1 MTDLKTH
8 PASFRDPAGFVFEH
22 EKKFY
27 RQVNQC
33 YADQYE
39 TFKQSGLYDQLVNEK
54 KLLAHVELEKK
65 LILSDGGYKT
75 LLPEQ
80 LGFISYPYEWCFE
93 QWKDAALLTLE
104 LVRKSMERGMILKD
118 ASPFNIQFI
127 ENKPVFIDTL
137 SFEKYDETKPWI
149 AYRQFTECFLAPLL
163 LAKYHSPELLNIFSL
178 YPQGIPLQ
186 LVAKLLPGKSIFN
199 ANVFLH
205 INLPGRVAKNY
216 AKSSKENI
224 RFTKKKLSS
233 IISNLESFVK
243 SVHLTPALTTWNN
256 YYEET
261 VLSNVYVEEKIKI
274 VGQWLKE
281 TPGNSVLDI
290 GTNTGLFAEAA
301 AAAGKFT
308 IAIDGD
314 VTCIDRLYIACRQ
327 KGIRNLIPLCV
338 DITNPSP
345 AIGWDNAERTSF
357 LSRANA
363 DITMALAVIHHLAIG
378 KNIGFE
384 QIAATFSKLSRYLI
398 IEFIPKSDPKVMLLL
413 QEREDVF
420 IHYNEAYFVEVFS
433 QRFDVLSRLVIH
445 GTERIIFLMKGILQQ

>member
-1 MTDLKTH
+1 MTDLKPH
-8 PASFRDPAGFVFEH
+8 PASFRDPAGFVFEY

-33 YADQYE
+33 YADHYE
-39 TFKQSGLYDQLVNEK
+39 SFKKSGLYDQLVKEK
-54 KLLAHVELEKK
+54 KLLPHIELEKN
-65 LILSDGGYKT
+65 LTPSDECYKT
-75 LLPEQ
+75 LLPDQ

-118 ASPFNIQFI
+118 ASPFNIQFAG
-127 ENKPVFIDTL
+127 NKPVFIDTL

-149 AYRQFTECFLAPLL
+149 AYRQFTECFIAPLL

-186 LVAKLLPGKSIFN
+186 LVAKLLPAKSVFN
-199 ANVFLH
+199 VNVFLH
-205 INLPGRVAKNY
+205 INLPGKVAANSR
-216 AKSSKENI
+216 KSSKENI
-224 RFTKKKLSS
+224 RFTKRKLYN
-233 IISNLESFVK
+233 IIANLESFVQ
-243 SVHLTPALTTWNN
+243 SVHVTSAVTIWNN

-261 VLSNVYVEEKIKI
+261 VLSNVYVEEKMKI

-314 VTCIDRLYIACRQ
+314 VSCIDRLYISCR
-327 KGIRNLIPLCV
+327 KKEIKNLIPLCV

-345 AIGWDNAERTSF
+345 ALGWDNAERTSF

-363 DITMALAVIHHLAIG
+363 DITLALAVIHHLAIG

-384 QIAATFSKLSRYLI
+384 QMAETFSKLSRYLI
-398 IEFIPKSDPKVMLLL
+398 IEFIPKTDPKVILLL
-413 QEREDVF
+413 QEREDIFGQYSVTAFLKVF
-420 IHYNEAYFVEVFS
+420 
-433 QRFDVLSRLVIH
+433 QKQFDVLNKIVVP
-445 GTERIIFLMKGILQQ
+445 GTGRIIFLMKSIIH